1 MAAMQKKVIV
11 TTVATTILSLVTLSA
26 FSLTHTKRA
35 IVSTSDSETTITNT
49 TTMNIRD
56 INDQDAAGTGSK
68 KTTTS
73 AITSILTKFIPL
85 ASAAEPSAIKTM
97 AWIYPGNPA
106 CGASTEYADGRK
118 IDVLKSEFFTIAGG
132 FLTLID
138 TTNSR
143 CNGYSPATITRL
155 KQYST
160 EQYATVSSASVDD
173 METFIDSALAPNS
186 TEIATLVDFTTTNNI
201 TGIELDF
208 EDFSSWTPAA
218 YNSYKLFIAAL
229 GDALHAKGKKLM
241 IDGPAISN
249 VTEENW
255 FVWRYADFATLPVDQ
270 IVIMAY
276 DYQYDYG
283 AGAPVAP
290 LDWIKA
296 VITYSSSKYPKEKI
310 TIGLPSYGYQGAKGS
325 YRITILTN
333 EQIRK
338 KAGFS
343 TAVRDVRSGEMTWKS
358 GNTVYF
364 YQDTVSLQQKRDA
377 AASMGIT
384 SVSVWHLG
392 GNLWF

>member
-1 MAAMQKKVIV
+1 MQKKVIV

-26 FSLTHTKRA
+26 FSLTHTKLA

-160 EQYATVSSASVDD
+160 EQYATVSSASADD

-296 VITYSSSKYPKEKI
+296 VITYTSSKYPKEKI

>member
-1 MAAMQKKVIV
+1 MQKKVIV

-26 FSLTHTKRA
+26 FSLTHTKLA

-49 TTMNIRD
+49 TTMNTRD

-160 EQYATVSSASVDD
+160 EQYATVSSASADD